1 MLGDLGKR
9 RFKGCRGVV
18 TYPFPKISFERAF
31 KIPSKS
37 KKLSRD
43 FGVFAVPC
51 AFRGVLHP
59 YNPQPED
66 RRIWGAQQANPRG
79 LGGQP
84 DWNPLIFDILAAA
97 VIALAPVK
105 RAPGG

>member
-1 MLGDLGKR
+1 MDSGVVG
-9 RFKGCRGVV
+9 GCANSRGVRV
-18 TYPFPKISFERAF
+18 
-31 KIPSKS
+31 
-37 KKLSRD
+37 
-43 FGVFAVPC
+43 
-51 AFRGVLHP
+51 VLHP
-59 YNPQPED
+59 YTPQPVN

-105 RAPGG
+105 QAPDG